1 MKHKTLALL
10 SLFAFVFC
18 TAVQAAEVQAK
29 IVRANGDGSEMPCL
43 LRWLP
48 ADKQYVIVNPKT
60 KAEMRAKPSDIASL
74 VVAKP
79 RNWQE
84 LAQKAAGRAPESALS
99 GLKALAAEYRML
111 QWDAEAGRLIAEI
124 LLRKNQY
131 DQAVKECEEIVRH
144 NPAAAYDSPMAPV
157 YWEALIAAK
166 KTSSLPGLFD
176 KGAMSRSRTVA
187 AMACLRRGDM
197 LAQEG
202 KLNDALKDGYLRCV
216 FLFPREADARAEA
229 LFKAA
234 QTFDQLH
241 KATYAEKMRQQLLT
255 TYGNSKW
262 AREAS
267 GAGH

>member
-10 SLFAFVFC
+10 SLFAFAFC

-60 KAEMRAKPSDIASL
+60 KAEMRAKPSEIASL
-74 VVAKP
+74 VVARP

-157 YWEALIAAK
+157 YWEALIAA
-166 KTSSLPGLFD
+166 
-176 KGAMSRSRTVA
+176 
-187 AMACLRRGDM
+187 
-197 LAQEG
+197 
-202 KLNDALKDGYLRCV
+202 DGYLRCV